1 MAPAAFTW
9 FQIRRPA
16 DVPAFAIAGPV
27 LVANGRSYDFSG
39 QDVTGA
45 APALTP
51 IAASQEFCQ

>member
-1 MAPAAFTW
+1 MLALSEDGQGFVAFE
-9 FQIRRPA
+9 RPA

-45 APALTP
+45 DPR
-51 IAASQEFCQ
+51 E